1 MGDKSVVG
9 PILLGAAITG
19 ATGVCLYLLL
29 SQEKAARSNYSK
41 EKPLTVRINTS
52 QLGIVLGRQG
62 SNLREIQSKTR
73 TTIWTNE
80 QIDGETCIFYIK
92 GAKDDAEL
100 AEILINQTI
109 CSQPRLES
117 CVISIP
123 QEVGQSL
130 LGRQG
135 EQLKNLELKSRCRI
149 QVEQREGGGTGNLK
163 LTIKGTTD
171 QISTGKNVVEQYLRE
186 QEYLLNKFN
195 FKDGPPKVEYEQ
207 PLFLKYDEEEEQPRS
222 LPGTQEKLRS
232 TGSDHLVQVYVSCV
246 ADPERFWVQNIGPSS
261 VQLDK
266 LTETM
271 TNYYSN
277 VANQAFHA
285 LSSVNVGD
293 IVVSTFEGDSNFYRA
308 KVVEFIVNEYDR
320 TESTVDLDFVDYG
333 DYTVK
338 RIGEVFEIKT
348 EFLKLNFQAIQCKL
362 ADVRPVED
370 GAWSEESIV
379 QFESLTHCAMWKPVL
394 AKILQENCDSYG
406 SGDVST
412 SSADKSASDQ
422 SKPSLVQLFLTGDNS
437 IGNELVKRGLARFQ
451 R

>member
-1 MGDKSVVG
+1 
-9 PILLGAAITG
+9 
-19 ATGVCLYLLL
+19 
-29 SQEKAARSNYSK
+29 
-41 EKPLTVRINTS
+41 
-52 QLGIVLGRQG
+52 
-62 SNLREIQSKTR
+62 
-73 TTIWTNE
+73 
-80 QIDGETCIFYIK
+80 
-92 GAKDDAEL
+92 
-100 AEILINQTI
+100 
-109 CSQPRLES
+109 
-117 CVISIP
+117 
-123 QEVGQSL
+123 
-130 LGRQG
+130 
-135 EQLKNLELKSRCRI
+135 
-149 QVEQREGGGTGNLK
+149 
-163 LTIKGTTD
+163 
-171 QISTGKNVVEQYLRE
+171 
-186 QEYLLNKFN
+186 
-195 FKDGPPKVEYEQ
+195 
-207 PLFLKYDEEEEQPRS
+207 
-222 LPGTQEKLRS
+222 
-232 TGSDHLVQVYVSCV
+232 VSCV
-246 ADPERFWVQNIGPSS
+246 ADPERFWVQNVGPSS

-271 TNYYSN
+271 TNYYSK

-394 AKILQENCDSYG
+394 AKILQGNCESYG
-406 SGDVST
+406 GGDVST
-412 SSADKSASDQ
+412 SAANKSASDQ
-422 SKPSLVQLFLTGDNS
+422 SKPSLVQLFLSGDNS